1 MEVVAEKLKPQ
12 RVHITE
18 CLTHLTNSG
27 ETAPNSAWVP
37 CSSKSGGKNSHRQN
51 QTFRAGF
58 LSVAHAQGPLGSRR
72 ASACLFRVDYK
83 SQLAGTR
90 CRLVTRASRSAL
102 GRLLRAPAHW
112 RSLRRRIYNAWA
124 ERAGCRSLS
133 LMQEP
138 SAVVEVSAG
147 AVLKPGPGAD
157 PSEFRPCRAHSSRSH
172 VRGRGEGLRL
182 ALCLGTKAVSQTHPS
197 MGDWACGLAA
207 GRRHVGQPGLGDPER

>member
-18 CLTHLTNSG
+18 CLTHLPNSG

-37 CSSKSGGKNSHRQN
+37 CSSKSGDKNSHRQSRN
-51 QTFRAGF
+51 FRAGF
-58 LSVAHAQGPLGSRR
+58 LSVAHAQGPLDSHR

-112 RSLRRRIYNAWA
+112 RSLRRRIYNAWE

-138 SAVVEVSAG
+138 SAVVGEVSAG
-147 AVLKPGPGAD
+147 AALKPGPGAD
-157 PSEFRPCRAHSSRSH
+157 PSDFPSVPSPLEPQPCP
-172 VRGRGEGLRL
+172 
-182 ALCLGTKAVSQTHPS
+182 GT
-197 MGDWACGLAA
+197 
-207 GRRHVGQPGLGDPER
+207 R